1 MFQKLH
7 VDGFK
12 WKENVSKFDEEF
24 IKNYYED
31 SNKGYA
37 LEVDVE
43 STKDLHNCHS
53 NLPFLSEKMK
63 IKKYNKLVCNKLVCN
78 FIIKKNMSF
87 I

>member
-12 WKENVSKFDEEF
+12 WKENESKFDEEF
-24 IKNYYED
+24 TKNYYED
-31 SNKGYA
+31 SNKGY
-37 LEVDVE
+37 E

-53 NLPFLSEKMK
+53 NLLFLSEKMK